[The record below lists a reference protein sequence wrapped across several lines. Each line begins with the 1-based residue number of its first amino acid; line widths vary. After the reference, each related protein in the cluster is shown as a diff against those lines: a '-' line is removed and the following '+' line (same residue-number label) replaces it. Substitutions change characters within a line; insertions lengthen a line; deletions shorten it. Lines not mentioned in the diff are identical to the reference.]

1 MAEIADGAPEEVP
14 EEAADDVTEQAV
26 VDVAD
31 ELVPRHD
38 VPRGGRSGFTVVD
51 DRQVH
56 YLEWGGSSSPPVV
69 CLHGGGQTAYM
80 WEQLG
85 AALADRFHVVA
96 PDLPG
101 HGDSDALRIRGEEQF
116 LDRRALVAAIRPLMV
131 EFGLERAVFVGASL
145 GGITS
150 LTLGVMEPDVVEAI
164 VLVDI
169 GHKMEKD
176 GVRRI
181 IEFMTAHESFTDL
194 DEAAAAVAEYL
205 PRRKDVRV
213 ESLRRN
219 LRKRPDGR
227 WEWKHNF
234 GRRIRQRQAEG
245 RTFDIR
251 RADEL
256 VRGMADDA
264 ARLTCPVLVLRGKE
278 SDLLS
283 DEGAREITDLI
294 PNARLSR
301 IAGAGHHAAGD
312 NPTTTVDLIDEFLTE
327 IAWA

>member
-1 MAEIADGAPEEVP
+1 MADTADGVSKEVTEEVA
-14 EEAADDVTEQAV
+14 EE
-26 VDVAD
+26 VAE

-38 VPRGGRSGFTVVD
+38 VPRGGRSGFTRVEE
-51 DRQVH
+51 RQVH
-56 YLEWGGSSSPPVV
+56 YLEWGGSSPPPVV

-80 WEQLG
+80 WEELG
-85 AALADRFHVVA
+85 AALSDRFHVVA

-101 HGDSDALRIRGEEQF
+101 HGDSDALPIREGENF
-116 LDRRALVAAIRPLMV
+116 LDRGALARATRPFVA
-131 EFGLERAVFVGASL
+131 EFGIERAVFVGASL

-150 LTLGVMEPDVVEAI
+150 LTVAAMEPEVVEAI

-169 GHKMEKD
+169 GHKMESD

-181 IEFMTAHESFTDL
+181 VEFMTAHESFADL

-205 PRRKDVRV
+205 PRRKDVRI

-219 LRKRPDGR
+219 LRERPDGR

-234 GRRIRQRQAEG
+234 GRRMRQRKAEG
-245 RTFDIR
+245 ATFDPQR
-251 RADEL
+251 VEDL
-256 VRGMADDA
+256 VRGMADEA

-283 DEGAREITDLI
+283 EEGAREITDLI

-327 IAWA
+327 IDWA